1 MQTVK
6 ALALAVFS
14 CYNMRAICKFCAGIA
29 LTNCNLRRAKE
40 AFHMIGLGTLINS
53 AFVLAGGALGFLFG
67 KALKDSYQDIM
78 VKACGVST
86 IFIGASGAFKHM
98 LTITDGQLGTTGEM
112 LLVISLCLGGLIG
125 EILGIE
131 ANLERFGEWLKVRS
145 HSERDPRF
153 IEGFTSASFT
163 LCIGAMAIIGP
174 MNDALYHDYTLLVTK
189 GILDAIIVMALTSS
203 LGKGAVFSVIPLV
216 LWQGLMTLL
225 AALIG
230 PLMTEA
236 ELANLSLVGSVLIFC
251 VGINLVFGKKVKVA
265 NFLPALIVA
274 VIWAMIA

>member
-1 MQTVK
+1 
-6 ALALAVFS
+6 
-14 CYNMRAICKFCAGIA
+14 
-29 LTNCNLRRAKE
+29 
-40 AFHMIGLGTLINS
+40 MIGMGTLIN
-53 AFVLAGGALGFLFG
+53 AACVLLGGALGFLFG
-67 KALKDSYQDIM
+67 KALKQRYQDIM
-78 VKACGVST
+78 VAGCGLST
-86 IFIGASGAFKHM
+86 IFIGASGALKYM
-98 LTITDGQLGTTGEM
+98 LVIADGALATSGEM
-112 LLVISLCLGGLIG
+112 MLVISMCLGALIG
-125 EILGIE
+125 EVLNIE
-131 ANLERFGEWLKVRS
+131 HHIERFGEWLRLRS

-265 NFLPALIVA
+265 SFLPALIVA
-274 VIWAMIA
+274 VVWAIFS

>member
-1 MQTVK
+1 
-6 ALALAVFS
+6 
-14 CYNMRAICKFCAGIA
+14 
-29 LTNCNLRRAKE
+29 
-40 AFHMIGLGTLINS
+40 MIGMGTLIN
-53 AFVLAGGALGFLFG
+53 AACVLLGGALGFLFG
-67 KALKDSYQDIM
+67 KALKQRYQDIM
-78 VKACGVST
+78 VAGCGLST
-86 IFIGASGAFKHM
+86 IFIGASGALKYM
-98 LTITDGQLGTTGEM
+98 LVIADGALATSGEM
-112 LLVISLCLGGLIG
+112 MLVISMCLGALIG
-125 EILGIE
+125 EVLNIE
-131 ANLERFGEWLKVRS
+131 HHIERFGEWLRLRS

-203 LGKGAVFSVIPLV
+203 LGKGAVFSVITLV

-265 NFLPALIVA
+265 NFLPALVIA
-274 VIWAMIA
+274 VVWAMLA

>member
-1 MQTVK
+1 
-6 ALALAVFS
+6 
-14 CYNMRAICKFCAGIA
+14 
-29 LTNCNLRRAKE
+29 
-40 AFHMIGLGTLINS
+40 MIGMGTLLT
-53 AFVLAGGALGFLFG
+53 AACVLLGGALGFLFG
-67 KALKDSYQDIM
+67 KALKQRYQDIM
-78 VKACGVST
+78 VAGCGLST
-86 IFIGASGAFKHM
+86 IFIGASGALKYM
-98 LTITDGQLGTTGEM
+98 LVIADGALATSGEM
-112 LLVISLCLGGLIG
+112 MLVISMCLGALIG
-125 EILGIE
+125 EVLNIE
-131 ANLERFGEWLKVRS
+131 HHIERFGEWLRLQS

-174 MNDALYHDYTLLVTK
+174 MNDALYPDYTLLVTK

-225 AALIG
+225 ATLIG

-265 NFLPALIVA
+265 NFLPALVIA
-274 VIWAMIA
+274 VVWAMLG

>member
-1 MQTVK
+1 
-6 ALALAVFS
+6 
-14 CYNMRAICKFCAGIA
+14 
-29 LTNCNLRRAKE
+29 
-40 AFHMIGLGTLINS
+40 MIGMGTLIN
-53 AFVLAGGALGFLFG
+53 AAYVLLGGALGFLFG
-67 KALKDSYQDIM
+67 KALKQRYQDIM
-78 VKACGVST
+78 VAGCGLST
-86 IFIGASGAFKHM
+86 IFIGASGALKYM
-98 LTITDGQLGTTGEM
+98 LVIADGALATSGEM
-112 LLVISLCLGGLIG
+112 MLVISMCLGALIG
-125 EILGIE
+125 EVLNIE
-131 ANLERFGEWLKVRS
+131 HHIERFGEWLRLRS

-225 AALIG
+225 ATLIG

-265 NFLPALIVA
+265 NFLPALVIA
-274 VIWAMIA
+274 VVRAMLG

>member
-1 MQTVK
+1 
-6 ALALAVFS
+6 
-14 CYNMRAICKFCAGIA
+14 
-29 LTNCNLRRAKE
+29 
-40 AFHMIGLGTLINS
+40 MIGMGTLIN
-53 AFVLAGGALGFLFG
+53 AACVLLGGALGFLFG
-67 KALKDSYQDIM
+67 KALKQRYQDIM
-78 VKACGVST
+78 VAGCGLST
-86 IFIGASGAFKHM
+86 IFIGASGALKYM
-98 LTITDGQLGTTGEM
+98 LVIADGALATSGEM
-112 LLVISLCLGGLIG
+112 MLVISMCLGALIG
-125 EILGIE
+125 EVLNIE
-131 ANLERFGEWLKVRS
+131 HHIERCGEWLRLQS

-225 AALIG
+225 ATLIG

-265 NFLPALIVA
+265 NFLPALVIA
-274 VIWAMIA
+274 VVWAMLG

>member
-1 MQTVK
+1 
-6 ALALAVFS
+6 
-14 CYNMRAICKFCAGIA
+14 
-29 LTNCNLRRAKE
+29 
-40 AFHMIGLGTLINS
+40 MIGMGTLIN
-53 AFVLAGGALGFLFG
+53 AACVLLGGALGFLFG
-67 KALKDSYQDIM
+67 KALKQRYQDIM
-78 VKACGVST
+78 VAGSGLST
-86 IFIGASGAFKHM
+86 IFIGASGALKYM
-98 LTITDGQLGTTGEM
+98 LVIADGALATSGEM
-112 LLVISLCLGGLIG
+112 MLVISMCLGALIG
-125 EILGIE
+125 EVLNIE
-131 ANLERFGEWLKVRS
+131 HHIERFGEWLRLRS

-225 AALIG
+225 ATLIG
-230 PLMTEA
+230 PLITEA

-265 NFLPALIVA
+265 NFLPALVIA
-274 VIWAMIA
+274 VVRAMLG

>member
-1 MQTVK
+1 
-6 ALALAVFS
+6 
-14 CYNMRAICKFCAGIA
+14 
-29 LTNCNLRRAKE
+29 
-40 AFHMIGLGTLINS
+40 MIGMGTLIN
-53 AFVLAGGALGFLFG
+53 AACVLLGGALGFLFG
-67 KALKDSYQDIM
+67 KALKQRYQDIM
-78 VKACGVST
+78 VAGCGLST
-86 IFIGASGAFKHM
+86 IFIGASGALKYM
-98 LTITDGQLGTTGEM
+98 LVIADGALATSGEM
-112 LLVISLCLGGLIG
+112 MLVISMCLGALIG
-125 EILGIE
+125 EVLNIE
-131 ANLERFGEWLKVRS
+131 HHIERFGEWLRLQS

-265 NFLPALIVA
+265 NFLPALVIA
-274 VIWAMIA
+274 VVWAMLG

>member
-53 AFVLAGGALGFLFG
+53 AFVLVGGALGFLFG

-86 IFIGASGAFKHM
+86 IFIGASGALKYM
-98 LTITDGQLGTTGEM
+98 LVIADGALATSGEM
-112 LLVISLCLGGLIG
+112 MLVISMCLGALIG
-125 EILGIE
+125 EVLNIE
-131 ANLERFGEWLKVRS
+131 HHIERFGEWLRLQS

-265 NFLPALIVA
+265 NFLPALVIA
-274 VIWAMIA
+274 VVWAMLA

>member
-98 LTITDGQLGTTGEM
+98 LTITGGQLGTTGEM

-174 MNDALYHDYTLLVTK
+174 MNDALYHDYTILTTK
-189 GILDAIIVMALTSS
+189 GILDMIIVMALTAS
-203 LGKGAVFSVIPLV
+203 LGKGAVFSVIPMAI
-216 LWQGLMTLL
+216 WQGLMTVL
-225 AALIG
+225 AAFLG
-230 PLMTEA
+230 PLMTDA
-236 ELANLSLVGSVLIFC
+236 ALSCLSIVGNVLIFG
-251 VGINLVFGKKVKVA
+251 VGVNLAFGKRIKVA
-265 NFLPALIVA
+265 NYLPALVIA
-274 VIWAMIA
+274 VIWSLF

>member
-1 MQTVK
+1 
-6 ALALAVFS
+6 
-14 CYNMRAICKFCAGIA
+14 
-29 LTNCNLRRAKE
+29 
-40 AFHMIGLGTLINS
+40 MIGMGTLIN
-53 AFVLAGGALGFLFG
+53 AACVLLGGALGFLFG
-67 KALKDSYQDIM
+67 KALKQRYQDIM
-78 VKACGVST
+78 VAGCGLST
-86 IFIGASGAFKHM
+86 IFIGASGALKYM
-98 LTITDGQLGTTGEM
+98 LVIADGALATSGEM
-112 LLVISLCLGGLIG
+112 MLVISMCLGALIG
-125 EILGIE
+125 EVLNIE
-131 ANLERFGEWLKVRS
+131 HHIERFGEWLRLRS

-225 AALIG
+225 ATLIG

-265 NFLPALIVA
+265 NFLPALVIA
-274 VIWAMIA
+274 VVRAMLG

>member
-1 MQTVK
+1 
-6 ALALAVFS
+6 
-14 CYNMRAICKFCAGIA
+14 
-29 LTNCNLRRAKE
+29 
-40 AFHMIGLGTLINS
+40 MIGMGTLIN
-53 AFVLAGGALGFLFG
+53 AACVLLGGALGFLFG
-67 KALKDSYQDIM
+67 KALKQRYQDIM
-78 VKACGVST
+78 VAGCGLST
-86 IFIGASGAFKHM
+86 IFIGASGALKYM
-98 LTITDGQLGTTGEM
+98 LVIADGALATSGEM
-112 LLVISLCLGGLIG
+112 MLVISMCLGALIG
-125 EILGIE
+125 EVLNIE
-131 ANLERFGEWLKVRS
+131 HHIERFGEWLRLRS

-225 AALIG
+225 ATLIG
-230 PLMTEA
+230 PLMTES

-265 NFLPALIVA
+265 NFLPALVIA
-274 VIWAMIA
+274 VVRAMLG